1 MAHDVQTSRG
11 RVSDS
16 TPVRIPPCVRAIW
29 PETEHVSMAE
39 ETVRYQD
46 SELRVNDLEKSIG

>member
-1 MAHDVQTSRG
+1 VT
-11 RVSDS
+11 DS
-16 TPVRIPPCVRAIW
+16 TPVRIPPCARAIR

-39 ETVRYQD
+39 ETVRYQY

>member
-1 MAHDVQTSRG
+1 MAHDVQALGG
-11 RVSDS
+11 RVTGS
-16 TPVRIPPCVRAIW
+16 TPVRIPPCARAIW